1 MCRIVRFAS
10 AVTKDKLRGR
20 GRRGGGGERER
31 QAELVRITKTA
42 VRSLLE
48 ERREGRESVPCQE
61 TALPAAR
68 REHASLA
75 PAAWLSEGGR

>member
-20 GRRGGGGERER
+20 GRRGGGERER
-31 QAELVRITKTA
+31 QGELVRITKTA
-42 VRSLLE
+42 ARSLLE